1 MTEAQ
6 DASFLTPKGDKNVL
20 SNHPNHY
27 PTPLKPFQMHLF
39 TMAPLLIARKN
50 DHSYLQKFG
59 IRQIDHFFEA
69 IIAHVIGYFSGCT
82 PPLTQILT
90 TFHLNNFGAFNWAY
104 LGLFGQFDTVNTFSL

>member
-59 IRQIDHFFEA
+59 IRQIDHFLR
-69 IIAHVIGYFSGCT
+69 
-82 PPLTQILT
+82 PLSPT
-90 TFHLNNFGAFNWAY
+90 
-104 LGLFGQFDTVNTFSL
+104 